1 VPIADVLHL
10 AVIVAGLGAGAWSL
24 IAFGTSMPRGRFA
37 LFGLA
42 SASALFGCAAL
53 SGEVGLLPPTT
64 WFAVVVTMMV
74 VAIFAAQ
81 RIAKRAS
88 PQN

>member
-1 VPIADVLHL
+1 MIVDVMHL
-10 AVIVAGLGAGAWSL
+10 IVLIVAIGIGAWSL
-24 IAFGTSMPRGRFA
+24 IAFRTRLPRGRFVIFTA
-37 LFGLA
+37 A
-42 SASALFGCAAL
+42 SIAALFGCAAL

-74 VAIFAAQ
+74 LAIFAAQ